1 MLVWA
6 CITIFFCYATYL
18 LGRVVP
24 TRGRN
29 KNIVL
34 PLAFLPSFQEHI
46 AKTLYHEH
54 SIKNTRARKR
64 LYGILLPCFFRPS
77 ARRSRMQFVASKI
90 CRASDI
96 GVNDNLFGGAMLSW
110 LDEAGAVFAAFL
122 CRSPNIVTLKME
134 EVRFRRPVHINH
146 HVRIYA
152 ALQGVGSSSVTIDV
166 EARVY
171 DFASGQEDI
180 VCTTR
185 VVYVQINEQGRPFPI
200 DQQLRE
206 TMANFSMHCCP
217 KTSPD

>member
-1 MLVWA
+1 
-6 CITIFFCYATYL
+6 
-18 LGRVVP
+18 
-24 TRGRN
+24 
-29 KNIVL
+29 
-34 PLAFLPSFQEHI
+34 
-46 AKTLYHEH
+46 
-54 SIKNTRARKR
+54 
-64 LYGILLPCFFRPS
+64 
-77 ARRSRMQFVASKI
+77 MQFVASKI

-110 LDEAGAVFAAFL
+110 LDEAGAAFAAFL

-152 ALQGVGSSSVTIDV
+152 ALQHVGSSSVTLDV

-171 DFASGQEDI
+171 DFASGLEDI

-185 VVYVQINEQGRPFPI
+185 VVYVQINKQGRPSPI

-206 TMANFSMHCCP
+206 TMAGFSMHCCP
-217 KTSPD
+217 GTCPD